1 MLREVYLRYLRV
13 KLFHSL
19 QKVTI
24 STADSNNIQFLIE
37 IKNHCVDVLPLKLLF
52 ILMFVYTTLKNTLT
66 LEISHALVTDILNND
81 IFLLGNFTFRID
93 V

>member
-13 KLFHSL
+13 KLFHSP

-37 IKNHCVDVLPLKLLF
+37 IENHCVDVLPLKLLF
-52 ILMFVYTTLKNTLT
+52 ILMFVYTGKYFNT
-66 LEISHALVTDILNND
+66 
-81 IFLLGNFTFRID
+81 
-93 V
+93 

>member
-24 STADSNNIQFLIE
+24 STTDSNNIQFLIE
-37 IKNHCVDVLPLKLLF
+37 IKNYCVDVLPLKLLF